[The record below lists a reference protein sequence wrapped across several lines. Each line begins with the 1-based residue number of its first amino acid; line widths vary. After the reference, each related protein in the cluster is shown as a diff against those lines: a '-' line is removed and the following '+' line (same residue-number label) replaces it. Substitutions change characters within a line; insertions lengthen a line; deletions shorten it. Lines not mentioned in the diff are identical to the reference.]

1 MADPSSLVPRFAPQ
15 SRLLDFFQGLSLPF
29 TAARLIFRSGKLF
42 ALSAISSAVTLASLV
57 ALVWALTRWTRP
69 LVASV
74 WAVPDTWYGQAAW
87 YLVFGL
93 TFLLLLVVGANTVPV
108 LLLSPLQDPMSE
120 ATEEL
125 CGGGGERGRFSVAG
139 TARQLVTSVG
149 HNLARVGELL
159 VGNALL
165 FALNFIPGVG
175 STVWAVVAPLWTM
188 GWLAVE
194 YLDGPMARHLYPFRQ
209 VRRAVLERLPLCM
222 GFGAA
227 VYVLLWIPVLNFF
240 FIPVAVV
247 GGTLL
252 FRGLR
257 ACGALPEQAGK

>member
-1 MADPSSLVPRFAPQ
+1 MADPTSLVPRFAPQ
-15 SRLLDFFQGLSLPF
+15 SRLVDFFQGLALPF
-29 TAARLIFRSGKLF
+29 AATRLIFRSKKLF
-42 ALSAISSAVTLASLV
+42 VLSAISSLVTLASLG
-57 ALVWALTRWTRP
+57 AIVWALARWTRP
-69 LVASV
+69 LVSSV
-74 WAVPDTWYGQAAW
+74 WATPDTWYGQAAW
-87 YLVFGL
+87 YLVLGL
-93 TFLLLLVVGANTVPV
+93 TFVLLLVVGANTVPV

-125 CGGGGERGRFSVAG
+125 CGGLDRERVSVAG
-139 TARQLVTSVG
+139 TARQLVTSAG
-149 HNLARVGELL
+149 HNLARIGELL

-209 VRRAVLERLPLCM
+209 VRRAVMERLPLCL

-227 VYVLLWIPVLNFF
+227 VYILLWIPVLNFF

-252 FRGLR
+252 YRGLR
-257 ACGALPEQAGK
+257 ACGALPEPGK